1 MIHEWE
7 CSIRP
12 GLAGIY
18 IETTSPALTLPTIP
32 YLPKATSRPL
42 PPFRTPQKTH
52 CRHFPLS
59 LAHITNATNST
70 KAYTSPLPS
79 TQDPSLPN
87 PTLPTLPTAQ
97 KVFTLPPLPA
107 TPLPPIPT
115 TIPSTRNTPTRIPI
129 IPFHSPPLSKWLL
142 ALDMQYYCC
151 WKSLKSDTCRT
162 CHGAYACVSAFP
174 FFFSIFFGS
183 YILVLYISL
192 VFIFQ
197 D

>member
-1 MIHEWE
+1 MYRSKTSLKLKEFELQSIWQKGQTIHEWE

-12 GLAGIY
+12 GLAGVY
-18 IETTSPALTLPTIP
+18 IETTSPALILPTIP

-97 KVFTLPPLPA
+97 KVFTLPHCQLLLCPLSQQQS
-107 TPLPPIPT
+107 LQPPIPQHEYQ
-115 TIPSTRNTPTRIPI
+115 S
-129 IPFHSPPLSKWLL
+129 FHSSPHPCQN
-142 ALDMQYYCC
+142 DC
-151 WKSLKSDTCRT
+151 
-162 CHGAYACVSAFP
+162 
-174 FFFSIFFGS
+174 
-183 YILVLYISL
+183 
-192 VFIFQ
+192 
-197 D
+197 